1 MEVTKV
7 YTVAAVLALTLG
19 SASVAVAQQTNPD
32 GTLMQERQGA
42 MGNQQQPPKPA
53 DQSGNLSGSGTGSAE
68 SEAKAATGGG
78 SEGSLQFGPKDA
90 DSNSLAAQRQGAIG
104 SQERPPEATP
114 QGGAKQ

>member
-7 YTVAAVLALTLG
+7 STVAAVLALALG
-19 SASVAVAQQTNPD
+19 SASVAVAQQTNPN

-42 MGNQQQPPKPA
+42 MGNQQQPAKPA
-53 DQSGNLSGSGTGSAE
+53 DQSGNLSGSGAE

-78 SEGSLQFGPKDA
+78 TEGSLQFGPKDA